1 MSRIG
6 KTKIVVKE
14 NIKLSLDKQNIV
26 VQGPKGI
33 LSHTLPEEIEVVN
46 HKTFLS
52 VKTKNNSKKSKQLYG
67 LSRTLLN
74 NMITGVIKGF
84 TKKLIINGVGYK
96 AQINDKNL
104 LVLNLGYSHS
114 VMITPPKDINIDVS
128 DNIITVEGISKEKVG
143 QIAAEIRS
151 MRPPEPY
158 KSKGIKYEHEII
170 RKKVG
175 KAGK

>member
-6 KTKIVVKE
+6 KKNILIKE
-14 NIKLSLDKQNIV
+14 NVNIFLEKQKIMIK
-26 VQGPKGI
+26 GPKGV
-33 LSHTLPEEIEVVN
+33 LNHTLPEEIEVIN
-46 HKTFLS
+46 HNTFLS
-52 VKTKNNSKKSKQLYG
+52 IKIKNNNKKSKQLYG

-74 NMITGVIKGF
+74 NMMLGVVEGF

-96 AQINDKNL
+96 AQINNQNL
-104 LVLNLGYSHS
+104 LVLNLGYSHN
-114 VMITPPKDINIDVS
+114 VIIKPPKDIKINVS
-128 DNIITVEGISKEKVG
+128 ENIILIQGISKEKVG

-151 MRPPEPY
+151 IRPPEPY
-158 KSKGIKYEHEII
+158 KGKGIKYEHEII